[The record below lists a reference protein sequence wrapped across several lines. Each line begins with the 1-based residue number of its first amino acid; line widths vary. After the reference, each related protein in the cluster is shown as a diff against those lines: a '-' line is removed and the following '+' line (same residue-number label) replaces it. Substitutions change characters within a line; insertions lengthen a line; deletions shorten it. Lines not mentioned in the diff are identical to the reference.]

1 MTINLRPYQQRD
13 IDAIR
18 SAFKQHKRVLY
29 TLPTGGGKGC
39 CAAYIAQG
47 ALAKN
52 KQVRF
57 VAHRRRLLSQLESRF
72 IADGIHGVQ
81 FSMMQTLQRH
91 LTDTQ
96 CPDFLIIDEAHT
108 AASNGY
114 LDILSW
120 AGNIPI
126 LSLTATP
133 ERLSGEGLQHIAD
146 TLIQGSSV
154 RELIDA
160 GYLCD
165 YDILS
170 LPDNAA
176 LSPNEQYADLVTTYR
191 THAHNEKCVVMCKDM
206 QHAREVAVAYQQAG
220 YAADALYSELHDDQ
234 QDAIMQDFTSGKLRI
249 VASVNMLVEGIDI
262 PDISCVQWARR
273 TDSLI
278 IWLQGNGRGLR
289 PAHGKSRLLILDHVG
304 NLAQHD
310 LPCKKRKWNLA
321 GKKAREQA
329 EANATAFNVRECGE
343 CYSAYPSTRKHC
355 PYCGAIPSPA
365 DKTIKV
371 LKGELVKID
380 KAAYQQDF
388 KRLKNDYGKEKAVM
402 IQLMQKN
409 PDTAAAA
416 MMRRYNRG
424 KYDAVMLKKYE
435 AMRDSIIADKLMQKY
450 DLWQ

>member
-1 MTINLRPYQQRD
+1 MITLRPYQQRD

-18 SAFKQHKRVLY
+18 SGFTQHKQVLY
-29 TLPTGGGKGC
+29 TLPTGGGKGTM
-39 CAAYIAQG
+39 AAYIAQG

-72 IADGIHGVQ
+72 IADGIYGVQ

-91 LTDTQ
+91 LADTPR
-96 CPDFLIIDEAHT
+96 PDFLIIDEAHT

-114 LDILSW
+114 KRILDW

-133 ERLSGEGLQHIAD
+133 ERTGGEGLLDIAD

-170 LPDNAA
+170 LPDNAQ
-176 LSPNEQYADLVTTYR
+176 LSPNEQYADLVATYR

-206 QHAREVAVAYQQAG
+206 NHAREVAQAYQQAG
-220 YAADALYSELHDDQ
+220 YAAAALYSELHDDL
-234 QDAIMQDFTSGKLRI
+234 QDAIMQDFTSGSLRI

-262 PDISCVQWARR
+262 PDISVVQWARR

-289 PAHGKSRLLILDHVG
+289 PLSGKTRLLILDHVG

-310 LPCKKRKWNLA
+310 LPCKKREWNLA

-343 CYSAYPSTRKHC
+343 CYSAYPATRKHC

-388 KRLKNDYGKEKAVM
+388 KRMKNDYGKEKAVM

-409 PDTAAAA
+409 PDNAPMA
-416 MMRRYNRG
+416 MMFRFNRG
-424 KYDAVMLKKYE
+424 KFDKEMLRRYE
-435 AMRDSIIADKLMQKY
+435 ALRDELKRDMS
-450 DLWQ
+450 WQ